1 MSGWTEFEYD
11 TELAEAYFCGDN
23 PDEGS
28 YQYRLMLLS
37 GRTDGDFNLTYGA
50 KAVLVLNSP
59 EMNPG
64 ALPEGLY
71 GEAGTGKN
79 SIVNVLLNT
88 IPNVHLFINASSENG
103 IDMIRQKAEQFALS
117 ASWNGKLKIL
127 VLNEA
132 DQLSPE
138 AQGALRDL
146 AENAM
151 KTCRFIF
158 TCNNFD
164 KITAPIKSRCVTF
177 EVKSA
182 PKQIAKRLIDIFRQE
197 NVQFDEKYLLKLIKT
212 YNTDIRK
219 MIETSQSIYEAYGK
233 LEAKYLEE
241 KDLADYKEF
250 FDFIMKNSEGG
261 NIKKINEACKNEIF
275 STNIYSLLKDYIC
288 ANFDVPELII
298 CLADYAYKD
307 RVVYDRDLNFMSC
320 ILDMREI
327 LKNN

>member
-1 MSGWTEFEYD
+1 MAKKKINERVENFNNNIHSQWVERYRP
-11 TELAEAYFCGDN
+11 TELSDLALSDKLQPYIS
-23 PDEGS
+23 S
-28 YQYRLMLLS
+28 YIEKQEVP
-37 GRTDGDFNLTYGA
+37 NLI
-50 KAVLVLNSP
+50 
-59 EMNPG
+59 
-64 ALPEGLY
+64 LY

-88 IPNVHLFINASSENG
+88 IANVHLFINASSENG

-177 EVKSA
+177 EVKSN
-182 PKQIAKRLIDIFRQE
+182 PKQIAKRLIDIFRNE
-197 NVQFDEKYLLKLIKT
+197 NVKFDEKYLLKLIKT

-219 MIETSQSIYEAYGK
+219 MIETSQSIYEAYGE
-233 LEAKYLEE
+233 LNAKYLEE
-241 KDLADYKEF
+241 KDLADYKTF
-250 FDFIMKNSEGG
+250 FDMLLKSSDGG

-275 STNIYSLLKDYIC
+275 STNIYSLMKDYIC
-288 ANFDVPELII
+288 VNFDIPEMII

-307 RVVYDRDLNFMSC
+307 KTVYDRDLNFMSC
-320 ILDMREI
+320 ILELRT
-327 LKNN
+327 LLNNN